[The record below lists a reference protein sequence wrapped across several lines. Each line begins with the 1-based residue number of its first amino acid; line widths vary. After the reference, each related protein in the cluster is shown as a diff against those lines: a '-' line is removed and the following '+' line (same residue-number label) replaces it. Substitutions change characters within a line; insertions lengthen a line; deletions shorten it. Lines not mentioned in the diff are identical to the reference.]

1 MTVWDGSNGLGSIS
15 NFLVGEGFSVVVSDK
30 DVYDGVEQQKID
42 FLDPDIIPPA
52 GVEAIIMNPSF
63 RHAKKFLERALEFG
77 KNL

>member
-1 MTVWDGSNGLGSIS
+1 M
-15 NFLVGEGFSVVVSDK
+15 VVSDK

-52 GVEAIIMNPSF
+52 GVEAIIMNPPF
-63 RHAKKFLERALEFG
+63 RHAKKFLERAVEFG